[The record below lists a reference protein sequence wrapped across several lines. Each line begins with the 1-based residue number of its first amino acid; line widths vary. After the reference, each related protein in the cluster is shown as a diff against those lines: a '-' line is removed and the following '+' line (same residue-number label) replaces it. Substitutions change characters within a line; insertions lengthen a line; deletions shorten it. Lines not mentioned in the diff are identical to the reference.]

1 MSDASDIFS
10 LGITLYESLTGSLP
24 VYDTYNNISDTNES
38 VPPSIDDLIKN
49 CIMKDSALRL
59 QSAKE
64 FNVQLNN
71 ALRVDIPFSTLLTE
85 SRLYE
90 IQGALKRMSADEF
103 HVKPLGQRLLVI
115 TRVKDLVLT
124 KNVHMFMATLELLK
138 VLINICIYEEE
149 EEFIFI
155 FSSSLEWGFE
165 MEYGENWQGNPELR
179 INIANICKKLNP
191 DGCKFAS
198 GELKN
203 FVEKSDLRNKPK
215 WYLHDLRPIVMSLLS
230 NSNVNPENARWLAKL
245 YENINKYSHDE

>member
-1 MSDASDIFS
+1 
-10 LGITLYESLTGSLP
+10 
-24 VYDTYNNISDTNES
+24 
-38 VPPSIDDLIKN
+38 
-49 CIMKDSALRL
+49 MKDSALRL